1 MSQGSGPTRRGESES
16 LIRSLTSNTQVRG
29 SFNGVGNASSATTV
43 PFLTNVE
50 SHYGRVT
57 LTAPDNM
64 RRTKKRTNRS
74 KSAHPASSS
83 SVHSVPAQTLSAE
96 RVASTRTQPRRER
109 STTSMRSAATR
120 ELDRRVNVWDSMG
133 VLTST
138 DDADPPPPFVA
149 SETPSARPSAPPI
162 PQSPPPAFVS
172 EDEESDHD
180 DVQYVARLPAPVD
193 PVKLRESDAWERD
206 RLLGFSLEERVARM
220 ERRRA
225 GVPHPSIRNTISTVM
240 TQPETIRW
248 NRPAVRSETMEL
260 PTLEVPK
267 APLALT
273 RRDHDDTVE
282 DTTSEDSR
290 LDEVDNSDEE
300 WQHEHDA
307 LEALHRHEAESHDD
321 QRSRESLSRRVPPIP
336 DSEVEPPASR
346 PLPPPPPS
354 RVPYIRSA
362 YDQLRMWQSQNR
374 LPEALNR
381 HMAEHEE
388 RLLRQNASMPNH
400 FGSAFSNVQSS
411 VAPLPRQVRLPVVT
425 DATRHFPRSEPTIAS
440 APAIDSTPASERN
453 VLTTEHADVP
463 EVQGSEAASET
474 QQTEEALPGNA
485 SDSNTDQDVA
495 VPETRPSEEAQ
506 PLDASEG
513 ITDLDVAVAH
523 LDHPATHYEWATLI
537 SDFLGP
543 AREQTQ
549 RTTEELEG
557 ISVGRVELEHRRVT
571 ASGQVRVR
579 LSVAGVR
586 VDRCG
591 ICLEQFRK
599 GQLACILPCF
609 HMCVLFMTDHS
620 FHNHCTIELLR
631 HAQQC
636 PVCRRDALRS

>member
-64 RRTKKRTNRS
+64 RRTKKRTTRS

-83 SVHSVPAQTLSAE
+83 SVHAVPAQTLSAE

-321 QRSRESLSRRVPPIP
+321 QRSRESLPRRVPPIP

-388 RLLRQNASMPNH
+388 RLLRQNASMPSH

-440 APAIDSTPASERN
+440 APAIDSNRALERN

-636 PVCRRDALRS
+636 PVCRRDVLRS

>member
-64 RRTKKRTNRS
+64 RRTKKRTTRS

-83 SVHSVPAQTLSAE
+83 SVHAVPAQTLSAE

-193 PVKLRESDAWERD
+193 PVKLRESDAWEHD

-290 LDEVDNSDEE
+290 LDEIDNSDEE

-321 QRSRESLSRRVPPIP
+321 QRSRESLPRRVPPIP

-381 HMAEHEE
+381 HMVEHEE

-571 ASGQVRVR
+571 TSGQVRVR
-579 LSVAGVR
+579 LSVAGMR

-591 ICLEQFRK
+591 ICLEQFRE

-636 PVCRRDALRS
+636 PVCRRDVLRS

>member
-1 MSQGSGPTRRGESES
+1 M
-16 LIRSLTSNTQVRG
+16 RG

-64 RRTKKRTNRS
+64 RRTKKRTTRS

-83 SVHSVPAQTLSAE
+83 SVHAVPAQTLSAE

-321 QRSRESLSRRVPPIP
+321 QRSRESLPRRVPPIP

-388 RLLRQNASMPNH
+388 RLLRQNAFMPNH

-636 PVCRRDALRS
+636 PVCRRDVLRS

>member
-1 MSQGSGPTRRGESES
+1 
-16 LIRSLTSNTQVRG
+16 
-29 SFNGVGNASSATTV
+29 
-43 PFLTNVE
+43 
-50 SHYGRVT
+50 
-57 LTAPDNM
+57 
-64 RRTKKRTNRS
+64 
-74 KSAHPASSS
+74 
-83 SVHSVPAQTLSAE
+83 
-96 RVASTRTQPRRER
+96 
-109 STTSMRSAATR
+109 MRSAATR

-321 QRSRESLSRRVPPIP
+321 QRSRESLPRRVPPIP

-388 RLLRQNASMPNH
+388 RLLRQNAFMPNH

-453 VLTTEHADVP
+453 VPTTEHADVP

-636 PVCRRDALRS
+636 PVCRRDVLRS

>member
-64 RRTKKRTNRS
+64 RRTKKRTTRS

-83 SVHSVPAQTLSAE
+83 SVHAVPAQTLSAE

-180 DVQYVARLPAPVD
+180 DVPYVARLPAPVD

-321 QRSRESLSRRVPPIP
+321 QRSRESLPRRVPPIP

-388 RLLRQNASMPNH
+388 RLLRQNAFMPNH

-636 PVCRRDALRS
+636 PVCRRDVLRS

>member
-64 RRTKKRTNRS
+64 RRTKKRTTRS

-83 SVHSVPAQTLSAE
+83 SVHAVPAQTLSAE

-321 QRSRESLSRRVPPIP
+321 QRSRESLPRRVPPIP

-453 VLTTEHADVP
+453 VLTTGHADVP

-636 PVCRRDALRS
+636 PVCRRDVLRS

>member
-16 LIRSLTSNTQVRG
+16 LLRSLTSNTQVRG
-29 SFNGVGNASSATTV
+29 SFDGVGNASSATTV

-64 RRTKKRTNRS
+64 RRTKKRTTRS

-83 SVHSVPAQTLSAE
+83 SVHAVPAQTLSAE

-321 QRSRESLSRRVPPIP
+321 QRSRESLPRRVPPIP

-388 RLLRQNASMPNH
+388 RLLRQNAFMPNH

-636 PVCRRDALRS
+636 PVCRRDVLRS

>member
-64 RRTKKRTNRS
+64 RRTKKRTTRS

-83 SVHSVPAQTLSAE
+83 SVHAVPAQTLSAE

-321 QRSRESLSRRVPPIP
+321 QRSRESLPRRVPPIP

-388 RLLRQNASMPNH
+388 RLLRQNAFMPNH

-453 VLTTEHADVP
+453 VPTTEHADVP

-636 PVCRRDALRS
+636 PVCRRDVLRS

>member
-1 MSQGSGPTRRGESES
+1 
-16 LIRSLTSNTQVRG
+16 
-29 SFNGVGNASSATTV
+29 
-43 PFLTNVE
+43 
-50 SHYGRVT
+50 
-57 LTAPDNM
+57 
-64 RRTKKRTNRS
+64 
-74 KSAHPASSS
+74 
-83 SVHSVPAQTLSAE
+83 
-96 RVASTRTQPRRER
+96 
-109 STTSMRSAATR
+109 MRSAATR

>member
-83 SVHSVPAQTLSAE
+83 SVHAVPAQTLSAE

-354 RVPYIRSA
+354 LS
-362 YDQLRMWQSQNR
+362 
-374 LPEALNR
+374 
-381 HMAEHEE
+381 
-388 RLLRQNASMPNH
+388 
-400 FGSAFSNVQSS
+400 
-411 VAPLPRQVRLPVVT
+411 
-425 DATRHFPRSEPTIAS
+425 
-440 APAIDSTPASERN
+440 
-453 VLTTEHADVP
+453 
-463 EVQGSEAASET
+463 
-474 QQTEEALPGNA
+474 
-485 SDSNTDQDVA
+485 
-495 VPETRPSEEAQ
+495 
-506 PLDASEG
+506 
-513 ITDLDVAVAH
+513 
-523 LDHPATHYEWATLI
+523 LI
-537 SDFLGP
+537 H
-543 AREQTQ
+543 
-549 RTTEELEG
+549 
-557 ISVGRVELEHRRVT
+557 I
-571 ASGQVRVR
+571 
-579 LSVAGVR
+579 
-586 VDRCG
+586 
-591 ICLEQFRK
+591 
-599 GQLACILPCF
+599 
-609 HMCVLFMTDHS
+609 
-620 FHNHCTIELLR
+620 
-631 HAQQC
+631 
-636 PVCRRDALRS
+636 

>member
-64 RRTKKRTNRS
+64 RRTKKRTTRS

-83 SVHSVPAQTLSAE
+83 SVHAVPAQTLSAE

-180 DVQYVARLPAPVD
+180 EVEYVTRLPAPVD

-290 LDEVDNSDEE
+290 LDEIDNSDEE

-321 QRSRESLSRRVPPIP
+321 QRSRESLPRRVPPIP

-381 HMAEHEE
+381 HMVEHEE

-571 ASGQVRVR
+571 TSGQVRVR
-579 LSVAGVR
+579 LSVAGMR

-591 ICLEQFRK
+591 ICLEQFRE

-636 PVCRRDALRS
+636 PVCRRDVLRS

>member
-1 MSQGSGPTRRGESES
+1 M
-16 LIRSLTSNTQVRG
+16 RG

-64 RRTKKRTNRS
+64 RRTKKRTTRS

-83 SVHSVPAQTLSAE
+83 SVHAVPAQTLSAE

-321 QRSRESLSRRVPPIP
+321 QRSRESLPRRVPPIP

-388 RLLRQNASMPNH
+388 RLLRQNAFMPNH

-440 APAIDSTPASERN
+440 APAIDSTRALERN

-636 PVCRRDALRS
+636 PVCRRDVLRS

>member
-64 RRTKKRTNRS
+64 RRTKKRTTRS

-83 SVHSVPAQTLSAE
+83 SVHAVPAQTLSAE

-321 QRSRESLSRRVPPIP
+321 QRSRESLPRRVPPIP

-388 RLLRQNASMPNH
+388 RLLRQNAFMPNH

-636 PVCRRDALRS
+636 PVCRRDVLRS

>member
-1 MSQGSGPTRRGESES
+1 M
-16 LIRSLTSNTQVRG
+16 RSLTSNTQVRG
-29 SFNGVGNASSATTV
+29 SFNGIGNASSATTV

-50 SHYGRVT
+50 SHFGRVT

-64 RRTKKRTNRS
+64 RRTKKRTSRS
-74 KSAHPASSS
+74 RTAHPTSNSGVQAI
-83 SVHSVPAQTLSAE
+83 PILPLPTE
-96 RVASTRTQPRRER
+96 RVPTARTQPRREL
-109 STTSMRSAATR
+109 STNNIRGVSSP

-133 VLTST
+133 VLPSM

-149 SETPSARPSAPPI
+149 LEAPNARPTAPPI

-172 EDEESDHD
+172 EDEESDED
-180 DVQYVARLPAPVD
+180 DVQYVFRLPAPID

-225 GVPHPSIRNTISTVM
+225 GLPHPSMRNTISTVM

-248 NRPAVRSETMEL
+248 NRPAVQSETMEL

-267 APLALT
+267 APSALT
-273 RRDHDDTVE
+273 RHDTD
-282 DTTSEDSR
+282 DALSDSSREDSQT
-290 LDEVDNSDEE
+290 DEGGDSDEE

-307 LEALHRHEAESHDD
+307 LEALHRQEVDARHDQQGPES
-321 QRSRESLSRRVPPIP
+321 RPRRVPPIP
-336 DSEVEPPASR
+336 DTGVESSVSR

-362 YDQLRMWQSQNR
+362 YDQLRLWQSQNR
-374 LPEALNR
+374 LPDALNGD
-381 HMAEHEE
+381 MAQLEE
-388 RLLRQNASMPNH
+388 RLSREHASMPSH
-400 FGSAFSNVQSS
+400 FGGVFSNARSS

-425 DATRHFPRSEPTIAS
+425 DATRHFPRSEPTMAS
-440 APAIDSTPASERN
+440 PQATDSAQESQRTAFPNERAEMSEVQASEA
-453 VLTTEHADVP
+453 VL
-463 EVQGSEAASET
+463 ET
-474 QQTEEALPGNA
+474 QQTEEAQLVNL
-485 SDSNTDQDVA
+485 SESNTDLNVA
-495 VPETRPSEEAQ
+495 VPETRPSEIAQ
-506 PLDASEG
+506 PVDVSDG

-523 LDHPATHYEWATLI
+523 LDHPTTQYEWATLI

-543 AREQTQ
+543 ARDQTQ

-579 LSVAGVR
+579 LSVAGIR

-591 ICLEQFRK
+591 ICLEQFRE
-599 GQLACILPCF
+599 GQHACILPCF
-609 HMCVLFMTDHS
+609 HMYVLYITDHS

-631 HAQQC
+631 HVQQC
-636 PVCRRDALRS
+636 PVCRQDILNT

>member
-64 RRTKKRTNRS
+64 RRTKKRTTRS

-83 SVHSVPAQTLSAE
+83 SVHAVPAQTLSAE

-321 QRSRESLSRRVPPIP
+321 QRSRESLPRRVPPIP

-636 PVCRRDALRS
+636 PVCRRDVLRS

>member
-64 RRTKKRTNRS
+64 RRTKKRTTRS

-83 SVHSVPAQTLSAE
+83 SVHAVPAQTLSAE

-321 QRSRESLSRRVPPIP
+321 QRSRESLPRRVPPIP

-388 RLLRQNASMPNH
+388 RLLRQNAFMPNH

-440 APAIDSTPASERN
+440 APAIDSTRALERN

-636 PVCRRDALRS
+636 PVCRRDVLRS

>member
-1 MSQGSGPTRRGESES
+1 
-16 LIRSLTSNTQVRG
+16 
-29 SFNGVGNASSATTV
+29 
-43 PFLTNVE
+43 
-50 SHYGRVT
+50 
-57 LTAPDNM
+57 
-64 RRTKKRTNRS
+64 
-74 KSAHPASSS
+74 
-83 SVHSVPAQTLSAE
+83 
-96 RVASTRTQPRRER
+96 
-109 STTSMRSAATR
+109 MRSAATR

-149 SETPSARPSAPPI
+149 SETPSARPSAPPV

-321 QRSRESLSRRVPPIP
+321 QRSRESLPRRVPPIP

-388 RLLRQNASMPNH
+388 RLLRQNASMPSH

-425 DATRHFPRSEPTIAS
+425 DATRHFPRSEPTSAS
-440 APAIDSTPASERN
+440 AQAIDSTQEFERS
-453 VLTTEHADVP
+453 VLTTEHADIP
-463 EVQGSEAASET
+463 EVQVSEAVSES
-474 QQTEEALPGNA
+474 QHTEDAQPENVSG
-485 SDSNTDQDVA
+485 SNTDQDVA
-495 VPETRPSEEAQ
+495 VTATRPSEEAQ

-571 ASGQVRVR
+571 TSGQVRVR

-636 PVCRRDALRS
+636 PVCRRDVLRS

>member
-1 MSQGSGPTRRGESES
+1 M
-16 LIRSLTSNTQVRG
+16 RG

-83 SVHSVPAQTLSAE
+83 SVHAVPAQTLSAE

>member
-1 MSQGSGPTRRGESES
+1 M
-16 LIRSLTSNTQVRG
+16 RG

-64 RRTKKRTNRS
+64 RRTKKRTTRS

-83 SVHSVPAQTLSAE
+83 SVHAVPAQTLSAE

-321 QRSRESLSRRVPPIP
+321 QRSRESLPRRVPPIP

-388 RLLRQNASMPNH
+388 RLLRQNASMPSH

-440 APAIDSTPASERN
+440 APAIDSTRALERN

-636 PVCRRDALRS
+636 PVCRRDVLRS

>member
-64 RRTKKRTNRS
+64 RRTKKRTTRS

-83 SVHSVPAQTLSAE
+83 SVHAVPAQTLSAE

-321 QRSRESLSRRVPPIP
+321 QRSRESLPRRVPPIP

-381 HMAEHEE
+381 DMNEHEE
-388 RLLRQNASMPNH
+388 RLLRRNASMPGH

-440 APAIDSTPASERN
+440 APAIDSTRALERN

-636 PVCRRDALRS
+636 PVCRRDVLRS

>member
-64 RRTKKRTNRS
+64 RRTKKRTTRS

-83 SVHSVPAQTLSAE
+83 SVHAVPAQTLSAE

-321 QRSRESLSRRVPPIP
+321 QRSRESLPRRVPPIP

-388 RLLRQNASMPNH
+388 RLLRQNAFMPNH

-571 ASGQVRVR
+571 TSGQVRVR
-579 LSVAGVR
+579 LSVAGMR

-591 ICLEQFRK
+591 ICLEQFRE

-636 PVCRRDALRS
+636 PVCRRDVLRS

>member
-64 RRTKKRTNRS
+64 RRTKKRTTRS

-83 SVHSVPAQTLSAE
+83 SVHAVPAQTLSAE

-290 LDEVDNSDEE
+290 LDEIDNSDEE

-321 QRSRESLSRRVPPIP
+321 QRSRESLPRRVPPIP

-381 HMAEHEE
+381 HMVEHEE

-636 PVCRRDALRS
+636 PVCRRDVLRS

>member
-83 SVHSVPAQTLSAE
+83 SVHAVPAQTLSAE

-636 PVCRRDALRS
+636 PVCRRDVLRS

>member
-16 LIRSLTSNTQVRG
+16 LLRSLTSNTQVRG
-29 SFNGVGNASSATTV
+29 SFNGVGNASSTTTV

-50 SHYGRVT
+50 SHFGRVT

-64 RRTKKRTNRS
+64 RRTKKRTAKS

-83 SVHSVPAQTLSAE
+83 GIHAVPAQTLSSE
-96 RVASTRTQPRRER
+96 RAATTRTQPRRER
-109 STTSMRSAATR
+109 STTSMRTTATR

-138 DDADPPPPFVA
+138 DDADPPPPFVP
-149 SETPSARPSAPPI
+149 SETPSARPSGPPI
-162 PQSPPPAFVS
+162 PRSPPPAFVS

-180 DVQYVARLPAPVD
+180 EVEYVTRLPAPVD

-225 GVPHPSIRNTISTVM
+225 GVPHPSMRNTISTVT
-240 TQPETIRW
+240 TQPETVRW
-248 NRPAVRSETMEL
+248 NRPAVQSDTVEF

-267 APLALT
+267 APQALT
-273 RRDHDDTVE
+273 RRDHGDTVDDTS
-282 DTTSEDSR
+282 SEDSR

-307 LEALHRHEAESHDD
+307 LEALHRQEADTRHE
-321 QRSRESLSRRVPPIP
+321 QQSRESLPRRVPPIP
-336 DSEVEPPASR
+336 DSGVEPPVSR

-381 HMAEHEE
+381 DMNEHEE
-388 RLLRQNASMPNH
+388 RLLRRNASMPGH
-400 FGSAFSNVQSS
+400 FGSAFSNAQSS

-425 DATRHFPRSEPTIAS
+425 DATRHFPRSEPTSAS
-440 APAIDSTPASERN
+440 AQAIDSTQEFERS
-453 VLTTEHADVP
+453 VLTTEHADIP
-463 EVQGSEAASET
+463 EVQVPEAVSESRHTEDVQPENVSE
-474 QQTEEALPGNA
+474 
-485 SDSNTDQDVA
+485 SNTDQDVA
-495 VPETRPSEEAQ
+495 MTATQPSEEAQ

-571 ASGQVRVR
+571 TSGQVRVR
-579 LSVAGVR
+579 LSVAGMR

-591 ICLEQFRK
+591 ICLEQFRE

-636 PVCRRDALRS
+636 PVCRRDILRS

>member
-64 RRTKKRTNRS
+64 RRTKKRTTRS

-83 SVHSVPAQTLSAE
+83 SVHAVPAQTLSAE

-300 WQHEHDA
+300 WRHEHDA

-321 QRSRESLSRRVPPIP
+321 QRSRESLPRRVPPIP

-388 RLLRQNASMPNH
+388 RLLRQNAFMPNH

-636 PVCRRDALRS
+636 PVCRRDVLRS

>member
-64 RRTKKRTNRS
+64 RRTKKRTTRS

-83 SVHSVPAQTLSAE
+83 SVHAVPAQTLSAE

-321 QRSRESLSRRVPPIP
+321 QRSRESLPRRVPPIP

-388 RLLRQNASMPNH
+388 RLLRQNAFMPNH

-506 PLDASEG
+506 PLHASEG

-636 PVCRRDALRS
+636 PVCRRDVLRS

>member
-1 MSQGSGPTRRGESES
+1 M
-16 LIRSLTSNTQVRG
+16 RG
-29 SFNGVGNASSATTV
+29 SFNGVGNASSTTTV

-64 RRTKKRTNRS
+64 RRTKKRTTRS

-83 SVHSVPAQTLSAE
+83 SVHAVPAQTLSAE

-321 QRSRESLSRRVPPIP
+321 QRSRESLPRRVPPIP

-388 RLLRQNASMPNH
+388 RLLRQNAFMPNH

-636 PVCRRDALRS
+636 PVCRRDVLRS

>member
-83 SVHSVPAQTLSAE
+83 SVHAVPAQTLSAE

-321 QRSRESLSRRVPPIP
+321 QRNQESLSRRVPPIP

>member
-64 RRTKKRTNRS
+64 RRTKKRTTRS

-83 SVHSVPAQTLSAE
+83 SVHAVPAQTLSAE

-321 QRSRESLSRRVPPIP
+321 QRSRESLPRRVPPIP

-388 RLLRQNASMPNH
+388 RLLRQSASMPSH

-440 APAIDSTPASERN
+440 APAIDSTRALERN

-636 PVCRRDALRS
+636 PVCRRDVLRS

>member
-64 RRTKKRTNRS
+64 RRTKKRTTRS

-83 SVHSVPAQTLSAE
+83 SVHAVPAQTLSAE

-321 QRSRESLSRRVPPIP
+321 QRSRESLPRRVPPIP

-346 PLPPPPPS
+346 PLPPPS

-388 RLLRQNASMPNH
+388 RLLRQNAFMPNH

-636 PVCRRDALRS
+636 PVCRRDVLRS

>member
-1 MSQGSGPTRRGESES
+1 M
-16 LIRSLTSNTQVRG
+16 RG

-83 SVHSVPAQTLSAE
+83 SVHAVPAQTLSAE

-321 QRSRESLSRRVPPIP
+321 QRSRESLPRRVPPIP

>member
-64 RRTKKRTNRS
+64 RRTKKRTTRS

-83 SVHSVPAQTLSAE
+83 SVHAVPAQTLSAE

-172 EDEESDHD
+172 EDEESEHD

-321 QRSRESLSRRVPPIP
+321 QRSRESLPRRVPPIP

-388 RLLRQNASMPNH
+388 RLLRQNASMPSH

-440 APAIDSTPASERN
+440 APAIDSTRALERN

-636 PVCRRDALRS
+636 PVCRRDVLRS

>member
-1 MSQGSGPTRRGESES
+1 MR
-16 LIRSLTSNTQVRG
+16 
-29 SFNGVGNASSATTV
+29 TT
-43 PFLTNVE
+43 
-50 SHYGRVT
+50 
-57 LTAPDNM
+57 
-64 RRTKKRTNRS
+64 
-74 KSAHPASSS
+74 
-83 SVHSVPAQTLSAE
+83 
-96 RVASTRTQPRRER
+96 
-109 STTSMRSAATR
+109 ATR

-138 DDADPPPPFVA
+138 DDADPPPPFVP
-149 SETPSARPSAPPI
+149 SETPSARPSGPPI
-162 PQSPPPAFVS
+162 PRSPPPAFVS

-180 DVQYVARLPAPVD
+180 EVEYVTRLPAPVD

-225 GVPHPSIRNTISTVM
+225 GVPHPSMRNTISTVM

-248 NRPAVRSETMEL
+248 NRPAVQSETVEFPM
-260 PTLEVPK
+260 LEVPK
-267 APLALT
+267 APQALT
-273 RRDHDDTVE
+273 RRDHGDTVDDTS
-282 DTTSEDSR
+282 SEDSR

-307 LEALHRHEAESHDD
+307 LEALHRQEADARHE
-321 QRSRESLSRRVPPIP
+321 QQSRESLPRRVPPIP
-336 DSEVEPPASR
+336 DSGVEPPVSR

-381 HMAEHEE
+381 DMNEHEE
-388 RLLRQNASMPNH
+388 HLLRQNASMPSH
-400 FGSAFSNVQSS
+400 FGSAFSNAQSS

-425 DATRHFPRSEPTIAS
+425 DATRHFPRSEPTSAS
-440 APAIDSTPASERN
+440 AQAIDSTQEFERN
-453 VLTTEHADVP
+453 VLTTEHADIP
-463 EVQGSEAASET
+463 GVQVSEAVSES
-474 QQTEEALPGNA
+474 QHTEDAHPENVSG
-485 SDSNTDQDVA
+485 SNTDQDVA
-495 VPETRPSEEAQ
+495 VTATRPSEEAQ

-571 ASGQVRVR
+571 TSGQVRVR
-579 LSVAGVR
+579 LSVAGMR

-591 ICLEQFRK
+591 ICLEQFRE

-636 PVCRRDALRS
+636 PVCRRDILRS